1 MQEYRICPGV
11 QAKLLTVD
19 HPQKC
24 RLGMMGGMQLLF
36 CVSGCLR
43 FGTAGERVTLRPG
56 CMCLLGPSNATKL
69 LELELPADRFEG
81 MTVCV
86 DPPVA
91 DAWASC
97 SLGLFAPDFTY
108 VEQRLRQIGPDVS
121 VQAGV
126 QGEHVFRELYD
137 SLGTQA
143 PIYTQLKLAELFLH
157 LAELPLEPREAAYL
171 PRGQVE
177 LIRHLRDHLLSGN
190 AAYDTLESLAAEH
203 HISVSYLQKT
213 FKAVYGIPVY
223 AYLKRYRLE
232 RAAEALR
239 STERSVTD
247 IALDAGYTN
256 PSKFTESFRAV
267 YGMTPS
273 AYRKAK

>member
-19 HPQKC
+19 HSQKC

-121 VQAGV
+121 V
-126 QGEHVFRELYD
+126 
-137 SLGTQA
+137 
-143 PIYTQLKLAELFLH
+143 
-157 LAELPLEPREAAYL
+157 
-171 PRGQVE
+171 
-177 LIRHLRDHLLSGN
+177 
-190 AAYDTLESLAAEH
+190 
-203 HISVSYLQKT
+203 
-213 FKAVYGIPVY
+213 
-223 AYLKRYRLE
+223 
-232 RAAEALR
+232 
-239 STERSVTD
+239 
-247 IALDAGYTN
+247 
-256 PSKFTESFRAV
+256 
-267 YGMTPS
+267 
-273 AYRKAK
+273 